1 MSYVDTLNLKHRMV
15 QKASP
20 SNRNVPSSPT
30 SSART
35 DHGVATTQHH
45 QLHPPPQSLHHQIS
59 PPPSPHDTHHRNHN
73 QHSTYHQHP
82 TYQQHQTHQETPF
95 LNEHFSYKDF
105 SIKRYLQTELIG
117 WFDNYSGYTTEN
129 LTAVDNIKNFL
140 SVPLQIES
148 FVGLG
153 FVLCIDAY
161 LYILTFLPIRVIFS
175 FIMLAFECINYVIP
189 IAPFRSKASS
199 NAGASDKKSAPTQL
213 SSKKKVM
220 KNKVNGTF
228 FHRIQA
234 YDIIRGALVLI
245 GFYSLQLLNMS
256 RVYHFIRGQS
266 MIKLYVLTSMIEI
279 SDKLLCSFGQDAFDS
294 LYVQTRL
301 SYGLVNIFFSFI
313 IVAVYV
319 IIHSG
324 LHFLYVATMTV
335 AINSSDQALIIVLIL
350 NNFAE
355 IKSFVFK
362 KFDTHNLFQLAC
374 SEITER
380 FNLFLSIFCITIV
393 ALSQDSFTINEAFPI
408 HVKVMITMIICESIA
423 DWIKHAFINK
433 FNNIKSS
440 VYEDFSRV
448 LRNDILCG
456 YQDNQGVVENTHTL
470 TKRIGLAQI
479 PIVCNSLRHFKLAL
493 SSPYVLGIMAGLQRY
508 QLYLLIL
515 FVFLGLVALKVVV
528 GISLVLFAGRAHNRD
543 LGEDSADSHADA
555 SADKEK
561 PKSPV
566 KPQKITTDSGKMT
579 PILTPEKIQ
588 ILSSLSSVDRY
599 ATHNGRVVG

>member
-1 MSYVDTLNLKHRMV
+1 MSYVENLNLKHR
-15 QKASP
+15 A
-20 SNRNVPSSPT
+20 VPKVSPT
-30 SSART
+30 SRLTPSAPSTSGSTRPDNVYQPHT
-35 DHGVATTQHH
+35 NQQSHH
-45 QLHPPPQSLHHQIS
+45 HHLFL
-59 PPPSPHDTHHRNHN
+59 PTSPHDAYYRNHN
-73 QHSTYHQHP
+73 QHPTHHQQP
-82 TYQQHQTHQETPF
+82 VNTNQNESSF
-95 LNEHFSYKDF
+95 LNEYFSYKDF
-105 SIKRYLQTELIG
+105 SVKRYLQTELIG
-117 WFDNYSGYTTEN
+117 WFDNYTGYTTEN
-129 LTAVDNIKNFL
+129 VTAVDNIKNFL

-175 FIMLAFECINYVIP
+175 FMMLALECINRVVP
-189 IAPFRSKASS
+189 MAPFRSKVSS
-199 NAGASDKKSAPTQL
+199 TTGTSDKKGGASTTHTKE
-213 SSKKKVM
+213 KKRNVS
-220 KNKVNGTF
+220 NNVNGIF

-319 IIHSG
+319 VIHSG

-380 FNLFLSIFCITIV
+380 FNLFISIFCITIV
-393 ALSQDSFTINEAFPI
+393 ALSQDNFTIDEAFPI

-493 SSPYVLGIMAGLQRY
+493 SSPYVTGVIASLY
-508 QLYLLIL
+508 QYQFYLLML
-515 FVFLGLVALKVVV
+515 LVFFCLVALKIVV

-543 LGEDSADSHADA
+543 LGESSTTGSAGASADS
-555 SADKEK
+555 EK
-561 PKSPV
+561 PSSPA
-566 KPQKITTDSGKMT
+566 KPQKINAEINKT